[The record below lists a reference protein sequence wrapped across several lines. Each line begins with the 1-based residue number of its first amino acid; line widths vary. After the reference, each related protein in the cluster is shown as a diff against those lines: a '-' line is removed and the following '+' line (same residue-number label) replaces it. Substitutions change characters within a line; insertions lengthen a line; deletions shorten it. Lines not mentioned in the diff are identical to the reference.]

1 MTAANSAAPL
11 LANIQ
16 ILIVEDDD
24 TIRELLGDILSLEGA
39 DVTTAVSGNE
49 AHGLLKTIRP
59 QLIISDVM
67 MADGDGHDLL
77 RSVQGDPMLN
87 GIPFIFL
94 TARSEP
100 TDLRRS
106 MNLGADDYL
115 IKPVARQD
123 LINAVRTR
131 LMRSR
136 VAGRCQRQMLDQFRD
151 ELARSVPHE
160 LLTPLHTIRGATEIL
175 SLEPG
180 LDEGGKEL
188 VGMILQGCDRM
199 TRTVKRFWR
208 WNELQFDLKNRAAGE
223 APSRREV
230 AHTDRII
237 ELANVLVGS
246 AARTDDLKL
255 DLMPLR
261 LPISEEHLRL
271 MMQELIENSLKFSRP
286 GEKLEISVREIGG
299 AWSLTVADH
308 GVGMTPEQ
316 VAAVGPLRQF
326 DRPLREQQG
335 PGLGLAIVSAVAKLN
350 GLLLKFDCTRPKG
363 IAVTL
368 SPAPLLP

>member
-1 MTAANSAAPL
+1 MTAAHSAAPL

-131 LMRSR
+131 LMRSK

-180 LDEGGKEL
+180 LDEGGREL

-286 GEKLEISVREIGG
+286 GEKLEISVREIAGG
-299 AWSLTVADH
+299 WSLTVGDH
-308 GVGMTPEQ
+308 GVGMSAEQ

-350 GLLLKFDCTRPKG
+350 GLKLQFDTARPQG
-363 IAVTL
+363 LAVTL